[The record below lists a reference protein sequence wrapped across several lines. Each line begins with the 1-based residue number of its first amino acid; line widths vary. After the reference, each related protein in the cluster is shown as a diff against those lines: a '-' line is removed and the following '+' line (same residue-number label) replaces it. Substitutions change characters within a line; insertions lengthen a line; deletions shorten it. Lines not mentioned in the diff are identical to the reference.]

1 MCVNQGVG
9 ERPHPEPAA
18 LHNHRLAMPL
28 PLFALASALAV
39 QFGGREAWAARPYA
53 KVVIVAVGV
62 VTQEYVAQ
70 HVEEVKASVRCMMRA
85 HPRLEERADDVDI
98 EIKRILR
105 EDDTEAS
112 VSTSVT
118 MSMVAVAQM
127 YP

>member
-1 MCVNQGVG
+1 
-9 ERPHPEPAA
+9 
-18 LHNHRLAMPL
+18 MPL